1 MLKRIEI
8 QAYQVGLVFEKGRL
22 TKVLKE
28 GVYWMMGNKIVQI
41 HEMRGTFSAPF
52 ELNQLLENKDLAE
65 LLDVVEVKYNEIALY
80 FYNGLFSRVLT
91 PGTHAFW
98 KGQNQ
103 FITADMSVPNVSK
116 EIPQALLKNG
126 VLSGYV
132 QKFDVADYERGM
144 LIVEGK
150 LVEELASGTYFY
162 WTQLL
167 TVLVKKVDL
176 RAQQMEI
183 GGQEVLTKDKSTVRI
198 NFNVVYRTVNLQ
210 KAVMENKDVEKQLY
224 VMLQLILRR
233 LVGSQTLDELLALK
247 EQTAKDLYIAASE
260 NAEKMGLKIEDLG
273 VKDIIL
279 PGDMREIMNQVLIAE
294 KRAQANTITRREE
307 TASVRSM
314 LNTAKL
320 MEENEMLW
328 KLKEMEYV
336 EKIAERI
343 GDISLSGGGSVI
355 NQLKELFVK

>member
-28 GVYWMMGNKIVQI
+28 GVYWVMGNKIVYI
-41 HEMRGTFSAPF
+41 NEMRGTFSAPF
-52 ELNQLLENKDLAE
+52 ELNQLLENKELAE

-91 PGTHAFW
+91 AGTYAFW
-98 KGQNQ
+98 KGLNK
-103 FITADMSVPNVSK
+103 FISVDMSKPVVST
-116 EIPQALLKNG
+116 EIPLALLKNG
-126 VLSGYV
+126 TLSGYV
-132 QKFDVADYERGM
+132 QKYEVADYERGLL
-144 LIVEGK
+144 LIEGEF
-150 LVEELASGTYFY
+150 VQELAPGTYFY
-162 WTQLL
+162 WTQLQS
-167 TVLVKKVDL
+167 VVVKKVDL

-198 NFNVVYRTVNLQ
+198 NFNVVYRIVNL
-210 KAVMENKDVEKQLY
+210 KRAVMENKDVEKQLY

-247 EQTAKDLYIAASE
+247 DQTAKELYIVAAE
-260 NAEKMGLKIEDLG
+260 NAEKMGLQIEDLG
-273 VKDIIL
+273 IKDIIL

-343 GDISLSGGGSVI
+343 GDISLSGGGNVI